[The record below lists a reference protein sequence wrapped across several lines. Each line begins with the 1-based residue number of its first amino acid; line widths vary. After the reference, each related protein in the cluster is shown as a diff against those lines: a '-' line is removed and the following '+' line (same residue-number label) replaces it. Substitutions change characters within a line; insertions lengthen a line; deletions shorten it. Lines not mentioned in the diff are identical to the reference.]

1 MNRYAA
7 DLVEMIGTVAA
18 AGGVTVIAHPW
29 ASRHNHEA
37 LDERGLAELK
47 QAGLSGVE
55 VDHQDHDGRTRE
67 TLRAVARNL
76 DLVVTGSSD
85 FHGDGKVDH
94 DLGCNTTDPDEY
106 ERLIALADKASVASG
121 RPGARGRP
129 RMSDVLNLVL
139 LTEVFVTLFVIMDP
153 VGTIP
158 IFLSLTSGRSA
169 ASARK
174 AAWQAVAVSFS
185 VIVAFAFFGQQILAY
200 LHISLPAL
208 QCAGGLL
215 LLLVALELLTGK
227 EQETTA
233 AAGTNVALVPLGTP
247 LLAGPGA
254 IVATMVFTRQ
264 VESVAGFA
272 AVALGVVLVH
282 VSLWLAMRFSLPILR
297 VIREG
302 GVLLIT
308 RIAGLLLSAIAV
320 QLVADAVRA
329 FIAGEG

>member
-1 MNRYAA
+1 VT
-7 DLVEMIGTVAA
+7 DLV
-18 AGGVTVIAHPW
+18 
-29 ASRHNHEA
+29 
-37 LDERGLAELK
+37 
-47 QAGLSGVE
+47 
-55 VDHQDHDGRTRE
+55 
-67 TLRAVARNL
+67 
-76 DLVVTGSSD
+76 
-85 FHGDGKVDH
+85 
-94 DLGCNTTDPDEY
+94 
-106 ERLIALADKASVASG
+106 
-121 RPGARGRP
+121 
-129 RMSDVLNLVL
+129 NLVL

-169 ASARK
+169 ASSRR
-174 AAWQAVAVSFS
+174 AAWQAVAVSFG

-208 QCAGGLL
+208 QAAGGLL

-227 EQETTA
+227 EQEASATA
-233 AAGTNVALVPLGTP
+233 DVNVALVPLGTP

-264 VESVAGFA
+264 VESLSGFT

-282 VSLWLAMRFSLPILR
+282 VCLWLAMRYSLPILR
-297 VIREG
+297 LIRES
-302 GVLLIT
+302 GVLLVT